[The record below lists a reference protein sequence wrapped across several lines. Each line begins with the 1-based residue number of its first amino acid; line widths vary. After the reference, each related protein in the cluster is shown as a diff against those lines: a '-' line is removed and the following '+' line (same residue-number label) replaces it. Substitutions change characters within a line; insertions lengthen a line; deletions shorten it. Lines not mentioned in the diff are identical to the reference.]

1 MDGLGA
7 CLLGA
12 IGLCAAVPAGLLF
25 DAGEEAPPLAGTP
38 ARGEGALG
46 RVAGLLAWSDGRL
59 GSVKAA
65 LEKAAVVER
74 FSGAARGSKRRGEC
88 LAELPVMLDVVTLG
102 LSAGLSF
109 DSSLALYCARY
120 DNELARALQGAMLSW
135 QIGAC
140 TREAALR
147 GLETELDIA
156 AMGRFAHVVG
166 ESLNFGTPLAE
177 ALERQAQAIRD
188 EQRAQVEEEIEKVP
202 VKMLVPLGTLIV
214 PAMLLAIL
222 GPLLGSSLVV
232 G

>member
-1 MDGLGA
+1 MDGA
-7 CLLGA
+7 AVCLLGA
-12 IGLCAAVPAGLLF
+12 IGVCAALPAGLLIQAGDD
-25 DAGEEAPPLAGTP
+25 DAPALAGLPGVTGLDGLR
-38 ARGEGALG
+38 AALQ
-46 RVAGLLAWSDGRL
+46 
-59 GSVKAA
+59 KAA
-65 LEKAAVVER
+65 LAGRFWAAANESR
-74 FSGAARGSKRRGEC
+74 KRSEC

-109 DSSLALYCARY
+109 DSSLGLYCARY
-120 DNELARALQGAMLSW
+120 DNELARALLGAMLSW

-140 TREAALR
+140 TREEALR
-147 GLETELDIA
+147 GLEEGLGIA

-166 ESLNFGTPLAE
+166 ESLTFGTPLAE
-177 ALERQAQAIRD
+177 ALEHQAQTIRD

-222 GPLLGSSLVV
+222 GPLLGSALVV